1 MAGPQNNPLNASTTT
16 PDLAELAETVAQTAR
31 FRKAPVLQE
40 LLLFLVKNHDSDLS
54 EYAIGID
61 ALGRKADFDPKID
74 ATVRVQVGRLRQRLK
89 DYYDDE
95 GKFDPVRLVVPRGSY
110 RLTMERQALEPVPG
124 EGKKRSRMRA
134 LLAGLAALG
143 VLSIALA
150 IDNWR
155 LRNLSSAPNAGTQP
169 AAGPIWEPFVQGK
182 LPLTLVIPSP
192 LFFHWQKERIVVRDF
207 GVNDP
212 ERFSQSK
219 QLVALGEKFGG
230 EPEVSQ
236 LYTVA
241 SDTLAGAEIAGYLH
255 RFGVKLQTL
264 GTSTLSLDAL
274 REKNSVIFVGPGSFP
289 ELEPLFQGSNFYLVQ
304 GDQSVLNRQPL
315 RDEPAKWLDRLLAPG
330 HNINHGIISRMPG
343 KSAGTYMLV
352 LAGRFNS
359 GLSTM
364 LTSEA
369 EMEQVVKLYRANG
382 SPEYFEMVV
391 RYERNAERILKANP
405 VAFRA
410 FRPVR

>member
-1 MAGPQNNPLNASTTT
+1 
-16 PDLAELAETVAQTAR
+16 
-31 FRKAPVLQE
+31 
-40 LLLFLVKNHDSDLS
+40 
-54 EYAIGID
+54 
-61 ALGRKADFDPKID
+61 
-74 ATVRVQVGRLRQRLK
+74 
-89 DYYDDE
+89 
-95 GKFDPVRLVVPRGSY
+95 
-110 RLTMERQALEPVPG
+110 
-124 EGKKRSRMRA
+124 
-134 LLAGLAALG
+134 

-219 QLVALGEKFGG
+219 HLVALGEKFGG